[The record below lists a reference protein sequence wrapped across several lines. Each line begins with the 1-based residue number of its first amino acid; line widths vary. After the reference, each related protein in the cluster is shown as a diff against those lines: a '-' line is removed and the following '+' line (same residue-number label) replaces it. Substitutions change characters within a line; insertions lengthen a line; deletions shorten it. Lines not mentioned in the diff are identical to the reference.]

1 MMRIFLFLFLI
12 ILSSNIYAD
21 IIKVTI
27 LGSGTPR
34 VNIDRF
40 SQSILIEHKNDKF
53 LFDAGRGALLRL
65 NQSRILPNEIE
76 NIFFTHL
83 HSDHILGFSDILM
96 TGWVYHRQKPL
107 NIFGPPG
114 TINFVNST
122 IKSFEEDIKVR
133 SLPPESLNVE
143 NLESNIEII
152 YDDFTY
158 KKNGLTIE
166 TFAVKH
172 EPFTYAFGFKIFNS
186 KYCMVIS
193 GDTTYSEQVIEKTKN
208 CDLLIHEIAHAS
220 EHTLEKYPKAKGV
233 ISYHTDAPQVSKII
247 NTVKPRLTILNHV
260 LSLDGSSDEQILNE
274 IKKNTKHKVLIAKD
288 LMTIDLKDEIY
299 IYKQKNL

>member
-114 TINFVNST
+114 TINFVDST

-143 NLESNIEII
+143 NLKSNIEII
-152 YDDFTY
+152 YDDFIY

-193 GDTTYSEQVIEKTKN
+193 GDTTYSEKVIEKTKN

-233 ISYHTDAPQVSKII
+233 ISYHTDASQVSKII

>member
-1 MMRIFLFLFLI
+1 MMRIFLFLSLI

-40 SQSILIEHKNDKF
+40 SQSILVEHKNDKF

-114 TINFVNST
+114 TINFVDST

-143 NLESNIEII
+143 NLKSNIEII

-158 KKNGLTIE
+158 NKNGLTIE

-193 GDTTYSEQVIEKTKN
+193 GDTTYSEQVIEKAKN

-233 ISYHTDAPQVSKII
+233 ISYHTDASQVSKIV
-247 NTVKPRLTILNHV
+247 NTVKPGLTILNHV

-274 IKKNTKHKVLIAKD
+274 IKKNTKHKVLIARD

>member
-1 MMRIFLFLFLI
+1 MMRLFLFLFLI

-96 TGWVYHRQKPL
+96 TGWVYHRKKPL

-114 TINFVNST
+114 TINFVDST

-143 NLESNIEII
+143 NLKSNIEII
-152 YDDFTY
+152 YDDFIY

-193 GDTTYSEQVIEKTKN
+193 GDTTYSEQVIEKAKN

-233 ISYHTDAPQVSKII
+233 ISYHTDASQVSKII

>member
-1 MMRIFLFLFLI
+1 MMRLFLFLFLI

-114 TINFVNST
+114 TINFVDST

-143 NLESNIEII
+143 NLKSNIEII

-158 KKNGLTIE
+158 NKNGLTIE

-233 ISYHTDAPQVSKII
+233 ISYHTDASQVSKII

>member
-114 TINFVNST
+114 TINFVDST
-122 IKSFEEDIKVR
+122 IRSFEEDIKVR

-143 NLESNIEII
+143 NLKSNIEII

-158 KKNGLTIE
+158 NKNGLTIE

-233 ISYHTDAPQVSKII
+233 ISYHTDASQVSKII

>member
-1 MMRIFLFLFLI
+1 MMRLFLFLFLI

-114 TINFVNST
+114 TINFVDST

-143 NLESNIEII
+143 NLKSNIEII
-152 YDDFTY
+152 YDGYTY

-233 ISYHTDAPQVSKII
+233 ISYHTNASQVSKII

-274 IKKNTKHKVLIAKD
+274 IKKNTQHKVLVAKD

>member
-1 MMRIFLFLFLI
+1 MMRIFLFLSLI

-114 TINFVNST
+114 TINFVDST
-122 IKSFEEDIKVR
+122 IRSFEEDIKVR

-143 NLESNIEII
+143 NLKSNIEII
-152 YDDFTY
+152 YDDFIY

-233 ISYHTDAPQVSKII
+233 ISYHTDASQVSKII

>member
-96 TGWVYHRQKPL
+96 TGWVYHRKKPL

-114 TINFVNST
+114 TINFVDST

-133 SLPPESLNVE
+133 SLPPEKLNVE
-143 NLESNIEII
+143 NLKPNIEII
-152 YDDFTY
+152 FDGYTY

-193 GDTTYSEQVIEKTKN
+193 GDTTYSEQVIEKSKN

-220 EHTLEKYPKAKGV
+220 EHTLNKYPKVKGV
-233 ISYHTDAPQVSKII
+233 ISYHSDASQVSEII

-260 LSLDGSSDEQILNE
+260 LSLDGSSDEEILYE